1 MDGILRKKSGRTGK
15 RSGIIIE
22 LQKIERHVYLI
33 LILIKNNF
41 VAVYL
46 VDKDEFTYRVNFL
59 LILFLKI
66 III

>member
-1 MDGILRKKSGRTGK
+1 MRKKSGRTGK

-46 VDKDEFTYRVNFL
+46 ADKDEFTYRVNFL